1 MQTIELKKYI
11 GEKSKKNKNISKS
24 KNLSKEKIK

>member
-11 GEKSKKNKNISKS
+11 GKTSKKNKNISKS